1 MFVSRRRGGGPLGI
15 PGAGPYA
22 AKHRFH
28 STGAACKAAVE
39 LKVTFFPEFNVP
51 PQDKVVYI
59 SSNRTDLSG
68 RRFCSDYDGDEPPPL
83 IYDSS
88 DDEQC
93 TSVDGNF

>member
-1 MFVSRRRGGGPLGI
+1 MSRRRGGGPLGI
-15 PGAGPYA
+15 PRAGPYA

-39 LKVTFFPEFNVP
+39 LKVKNCIFPEFYVP
-51 PQDKVVYI
+51 PDKVVNI
-59 SSNRTDLSG
+59 SRNRTDL
-68 RRFCSDYDGDEPPPL
+68 SDYDGDEPPPL

>member
-1 MFVSRRRGGGPLGI
+1 MSRRGGGGPLGI
-15 PGAGPYA
+15 PRAGPYA

-28 STGAACKAAVE
+28 SAGAECKAAVE
-39 LKVTFFPEFNVP
+39 LKVKNTIFPEFYVP
-51 PQDKVVYI
+51 PDKVVYI

>member
-1 MFVSRRRGGGPLGI
+1 MSRRRGGGPLGI
-15 PGAGPYA
+15 PRAGPYA

-68 RRFCSDYDGDEPPPL
+68 RRFCSDYDGDEPPHL
-83 IYDSS
+83 IHDYS